1 MRLYTPLQPTHALPD
16 VRLERRL
23 SFMIDQFS
31 SQPNATI
38 PQATEE
44 RKHMDAAYAFFK
56 HARVQP
62 DSILHS
68 CLAQTRLRLQ
78 NHSRVLVIQ
87 DTSEANYSTLNDT
100 DDLGYTNGSNVQGL
114 LIHSSLAVAA
124 DGLPLGLL
132 TQQIWTRDPA
142 HKGDTKKRRQRA
154 TTDKESFR
162 WMDHAA
168 AARAVL
174 DPGVTVVHI
183 ADREGDI
190 YDWLAAPRSA
200 KSHLLIRVAQAN
212 RTVVYGPDD
221 ESGKLSAV
229 VGSQTPLGHHTLEIP
244 RADDRPSHQVVLT
257 LRVAAVRIAPPLHA
271 KNRKSLSEV
280 PVCVIEAVEE
290 NPPAGQKGLCWR
302 LVSTESVTKL
312 EEAVS
317 ALGDY
322 ALRWRIERF
331 HYVLKQG
338 CQVERL
344 QLGTAD
350 RLSNA
355 IAVYSQVAVRLLRLA
370 YLARVSPEA
379 QATEEFNAVELEVLS
394 RGLRGKRSGARVR
407 TIGEAVRAIAR
418 LGGHLGRKK
427 DHPPGT
433 KVLWR
438 GLQRLHD
445 RTIGFQM
452 LQPTSSQDDRNG

>member
-1 MRLYTPLQPTHALPD
+1 MRLYAPLQPTHALPD

-23 SFMIDQFS
+23 STMIDQFRV
-31 SQPNATI
+31 QPNATI

-44 RKHMDAAYAFFK
+44 RKHMDAAYAFFAN
-56 HARVQP
+56 ARIQP

-68 CLAQTRLRLQ
+68 CLPQTRLQLQ
-78 NHSRVLVIQ
+78 NQSRVLVIQ
-87 DTSEANYSTLNDT
+87 DTSEANFSTLNDT
-100 DDLGYTNGSNVQGL
+100 DELGYTAGAHVKGL
-114 LIHSSLAVAA
+114 LIHSSLAIST
-124 DGLPLGLL
+124 DGLPLGLI

-154 TTDKESFR
+154 TADKESFR
-162 WMDHAA
+162 WIDHAA
-168 AARAVL
+168 AARSVL
-174 DPGVTVVHI
+174 GPDVTVVHI

-200 KSHLLIRVAQAN
+200 HSHLLIRVAQTD
-212 RTVVYGPDD
+212 RTVVHGPDD
-221 ESGKLSAV
+221 ASGKLALV
-229 VGSQTPLGHHTLEIP
+229 VGSQTPLGHYTLELP
-244 RADDRPSHQVVLT
+244 RADDRPSRQVVLT
-257 LRVAAVRIAPPLHA
+257 LRVAAVRIAQPVHA
-271 KNRKSLSEV
+271 KNRNSLPKV
-280 PVCVIEAVEE
+280 PVWVIEAVEE
-290 NPPAGQKGLCWR
+290 NPPLGQDGLCWR
-302 LVSTESVTKL
+302 LVSTESVTTL
-312 EEAVS
+312 AEALR

-322 ALRWRIERF
+322 TFRWRIERF

-355 IAVYSQVAVRLLRLA
+355 IAVYSQVAVRVLRMA
-370 YLARVSPEA
+370 YLARVSPETP
-379 QATEEFNAVELEVLS
+379 ATEELSAVEVDVLS
-394 RGLRGKRSGARVR
+394 RGLRGKKSGVLVR

-427 DHPPGT
+427 DSPPGT

-452 LQPTSSQDDRNG
+452 IQLAIKQDARNG

>member
-1 MRLYTPLQPTHALPD
+1 LEPTRALPD

-44 RKHMDAAYAFFK
+44 RKHMDAAYAFFG
-56 HARVQP
+56 HTRIRP
-62 DSILHS
+62 DNILHA
-68 CLAQTRLRLQ
+68 CLPPTRLRIQ
-78 NHSRVLVIQ
+78 NHARILVIQ
-87 DTSEANYSTLNDT
+87 DTSEANFSTLNDT
-100 DDLGYTNGSNVQGL
+100 DELGYTNGSHVQGL
-114 LIHSSLAVAA
+114 LIHSSLAVTT

-142 HKGDTKKRRQRA
+142 HKGDTKTRRQRPTA
-154 TTDKESFR
+154 DKESFR

-168 AARAVL
+168 AARSVL
-174 DPGVTVVHI
+174 GPDVSIVHI

-190 YDWLAAPRSA
+190 YDWLAAPRSTQ
-200 KSHLLIRVAQAN
+200 SHLLIRIAQAN
-212 RTVVYGPDD
+212 RTVVYGPDG
-221 ESGKLSAV
+221 ESGKLAAV
-229 VGSQTPLGHHTLEIP
+229 VGSQTPLGYHTLEIP
-244 RADDRPSHQVVLT
+244 RADDRPSRQVVLT
-257 LRVAAVRIAPPLHA
+257 LRVAAVRIAPPRHA
-271 KNRKSLSEV
+271 KNRKSLPEV
-280 PVCVIEAVEE
+280 PVWVIEAVEE
-290 NPPAGQKGLCWR
+290 NPPRGQKGLCWR
-302 LVSTESVTKL
+302 LVSTESVTTL
-312 EEAVS
+312 DEAVR
-317 ALGDY
+317 ALKEY
-322 ALRWRIERF
+322 TFRWRIERF

-355 IAVYSQVAVRLLRLA
+355 IAVYSQVAVRVLRLA
-370 YLARVSPEA
+370 YMARVSPDTP
-379 QATEEFNAVELEVLS
+379 ATEEFDAVELAVLS
-394 RGLRGKRSGARVR
+394 RGSSKKSGGRVR
-407 TIGEAVRAIAR
+407 TIREAVCAIAR
-418 LGGHLGRKK
+418 LGGHLGRKN
-427 DHPPGT
+427 DHLPGT

-452 LQPTSSQDDRNG
+452 IQLASCQDTRNG